1 MTITPIARSPN
12 PPNPEATPRERGDA
26 VAGLSLRADFEMRLE
41 QARRGRLSGIAPR
54 AEDSAAML
62 APPSGLLNGSVGNAG
77 GETDGVRGPGLSILE
92 FAAALDRLQV
102 PVPVPGAPA
111 QWEFTLDASHAPL
124 QSVRVSESAAGGWDV
139 ALHSALPSERPL
151 LAARLDRLRSRLAG
165 RGVPVA
171 HLRVDESDA

>member
-1 MTITPIARSPN
+1 MPITPITRSPHS
-12 PPNPEATPRERGDA
+12 PNSEATVHERGDA
-26 VAGLSLRADFEMRLE
+26 VAGLSLRADFELQLE
-41 QARRGRLSGIAPR
+41 QARRARLAGAAPR
-54 AEDSAAML
+54 ADDGAGML
-62 APPSGLLNGSVGNAG
+62 APPPSPHNANAG
-77 GETDGVRGPGLSILE
+77 GDSDGVRGVGLSILE

-102 PVPVPGAPA
+102 PVPVPGVPA

-151 LAARLDRLRSRLAG
+151 LAARLDRLRARLAG

>member
-1 MTITPIARSPN
+1 MTIAPITRFSH
-12 PPNPEATPRERGDA
+12 PPNPEATVHERGDA
-26 VAGLSLRADFEMRLE
+26 VAGLTSRADFELRLE

-54 AEDSAAML
+54 ADDSAGML
-62 APPSGLLNGSVGNAG
+62 APPPSPLNVNAG
-77 GETDGVRGPGLSILE
+77 GESDGVRGAGLSILE

-102 PVPVPGAPA
+102 PVPVPGVPA

-151 LAARLDRLRSRLAG
+151 LAARLDRLRARLAG